1 MCPCSTSC
9 LISLFRPNVICSG
22 VNRFVDRAWS
32 LVAKEYPYFDVAG
45 HSLWP
50 EVKDWQQITWCF

>member
-1 MCPCSTSC
+1 M
-9 LISLFRPNVICSG
+9 ICSG